1 MVPVER
7 RIAPAALSRIIGP
20 LPAGTAT
27 YRGLA
32 DAVRRAVLDGGLPV
46 GTRVP
51 SERELAGA
59 LGLSRTTTAAAYQ
72 RLREQGVLRTRRGS
86 GSVTALPRGTDSSA
100 GMLVPD
106 SGSSGPV
113 DLSVAAPEAP
123 AAFADAARRA
133 LDRLPALAGGGGY
146 AYLGLPDLRARLA
159 ERYTRRGVPTTP
171 EQILVTSGAQSA
183 TSLLLATLVGPGD
196 RVAVENPAYPHSLAA
211 IRAAGA
217 RPVAVPV
224 APDGV
229 DLDLLETTLRQASPR
244 LVHVTPDHQNP
255 TGTSLSAE
263 ARARLRHLATRYRTP
278 VVGDETLTDLTLDG
292 EPPVA
297 VPGHRAGRAPD
308 RRGIGLQELLG
319 RPAPGLGACAP
330 RRGAAPGA
338 GAGAPGPEHRPARA
352 ARAPRAARGRRQAAG
367 DRRAQLRVRRDA
379 LLAAMHAALPWRA
392 SVPAGGLS
400 LWVDLGSPVSSTL
413 AAVASGHG
421 VRVAPGSAFGVDGGF
436 EQRLRLPFAA
446 PVDQLERGVAGLAAA
461 WQALPAASAP
471 AAGTGRTD
479 LGRPP
484 SGPATGPRGTRLGL
498 RPRAAAPAGPP
509 ARPRRAAGP
518 APCARPRAGASA
530 RRATARRRT
539 GW

>member
-1 MVPVER
+1 MPAER
-7 RIAPAALSRIIGP
+7 RVAPAALSRIIGP

-86 GSVTALPRGTDSSA
+86 GSVTALPPGTDSSA
-100 GMLVPD
+100 GLLVPD
-106 SGSSGPV
+106 SGSPGPV

-123 AAFADAARRA
+123 ATFAEAAQRA
-133 LDRLPALAGGGGY
+133 LDRLPAHTAGGGY

-171 EQILVTSGAQSA
+171 EQILVTSGAQAA
-183 TSLLLATLVGPGD
+183 TSLLLATLVGSGD

-224 APDGV
+224 APDGL
-229 DLDLLETTLRQASPR
+229 DLDLLEATLRQASPR

-292 EPPVA
+292 DPP
-297 VPGHRAGRAPD
+297 PPFLGPAPD
-308 RRGIGLQELLG
+308 QHLIAVGSASKSFWGGLRLGWVRAHRDVVLRLGQARVHRDLSTGLLEQLVLVELLED
-319 RPAPGLGACAP
+319 ADTLLA
-330 RRGAAPGA
+330 
-338 GAGAPGPEHRPARA
+338 
-352 ARAPRAARGRRQAAG
+352 
-367 DRRAQLRVRRDA
+367 DRRAELRVRRDA

-392 SVPAGGLS
+392 NVPAGGLS

-461 WQALPAASAP
+461 WQALP
-471 AAGTGRTD
+471 GD
-479 LGRPP
+479 
-484 SGPATGPRGTRLGL
+484 
-498 RPRAAAPAGPP
+498 AAPAP
-509 ARPRRAAGP
+509 AQAVPI
-518 APCARPRAGASA
+518 
-530 RRATARRRT
+530 
-539 GW
+539 

>member
-1 MVPVER
+1 MPAER

-20 LPAGTAT
+20 LPPGTPT

-86 GSVTALPRGTDSSA
+86 GSVTALPRGTDSAA
-100 GMLVPD
+100 GLLVPD
-106 SGSSGPV
+106 SGTSGPV

-133 LDRLPALAGGGGY
+133 LDRLPAHASGGGY

-159 ERYTRRGVPTTP
+159 ERYTRRGVPTVP

-229 DLDLLETTLRQASPR
+229 DLDLLEATLRQASPR

-263 ARARLRHLATRYRTP
+263 ARSRLRHLATRYRTP
-278 VVGDETLTDLTLDG
+278 VVGDETLSDLTLDG
-292 EPPVA
+292 APPPPFLGTTPDEHVIA
-297 VPGHRAGRAPD
+297 VGS
-308 RRGIGLQELLG
+308 
-319 RPAPGLGACAP
+319 
-330 RRGAAPGA
+330 
-338 GAGAPGPEHRPARA
+338 
-352 ARAPRAARGRRQAAG
+352 
-367 DRRAQLRVRRDA
+367 
-379 LLAAMHAALPWRA
+379 A
-392 SVPAGGLS
+392 SKSFWGGLR
-400 LWVDLGSPVSSTL
+400 LGWVRAHRDV
-413 AAVASGHG
+413 V
-421 VRVAPGSAFGVDGGF
+421 
-436 EQRLRLPFAA
+436 LRLGQAR
-446 PVDQLERGVAGLAAA
+446 VHRDLSTGL
-461 WQALPAASAP
+461 LK
-471 AAGTGRTD
+471 
-479 LGRPP
+479 
-484 SGPATGPRGTRLGL
+484 
-498 RPRAAAPAGPP
+498 
-509 ARPRRAAGP
+509 
-518 APCARPRAGASA
+518 
-530 RRATARRRT
+530 
-539 GW
+539 